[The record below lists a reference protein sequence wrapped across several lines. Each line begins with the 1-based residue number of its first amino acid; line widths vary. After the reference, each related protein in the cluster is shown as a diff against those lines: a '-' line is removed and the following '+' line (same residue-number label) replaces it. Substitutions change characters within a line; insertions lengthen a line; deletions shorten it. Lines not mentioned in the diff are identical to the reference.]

1 MATRHIIFPIFVLF
15 LSLVFLLF
23 PLSNGAL
30 YRIHDLSLRNKQKG
44 GGNDNDKNKVMNFD
58 KASFSLLTKGVPIPP
73 SGPSGRHNNR
83 TNADGP
89 GGSDSDS
96 ASASAKDGLRV

>member
-1 MATRHIIFPIFVLF
+1 MATRQIILTIFVLF

-30 YRIHDLSLRNKQKG
+30 YRIHDLRLGNNQKG

-73 SGPSGRHNNR
+73 SGPSGRHNDR
-83 TNADGP
+83 TDADGP
-89 GGSDSDS
+89 GGPD
-96 ASASAKDGLRV
+96 SASAKDGLRV